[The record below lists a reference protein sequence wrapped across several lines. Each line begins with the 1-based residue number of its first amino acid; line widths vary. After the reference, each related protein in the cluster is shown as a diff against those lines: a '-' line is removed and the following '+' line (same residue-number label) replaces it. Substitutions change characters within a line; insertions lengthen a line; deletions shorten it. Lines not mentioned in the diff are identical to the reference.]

1 MANLI
6 PPKRVLL
13 FLPVLVLGILLIV
26 FLKSFDFGPRSVLP
40 SALIGKPFP
49 EFQLPALR
57 RQGDVELND
66 LIGDGNRK
74 LVNVWGTWCLA
85 CELEHQLLLDVASSG
100 VGIIG
105 LNYKDDPVKARQ
117 WLAQRGDPYQFSIVD
132 LDGQLGIEL
141 GVYGAPSTFVVD
153 GQGVILAKHVG
164 QLTQPAW
171 EQLQHE
177 YFED

>member
-1 MANLI
+1 M
-6 PPKRVLL
+6 LL
-13 FLPVLVLGILLIV
+13 FLPVLVLGILLAV

-57 RQGDVELND
+57 RQGEVKLSD
-66 LIGDGNRK
+66 LIEGGNRK

-85 CELEHQLLLDVASSG
+85 CELEHKLLIEVAASG

-105 LNYKDDPVKARQ
+105 LNYKDDPIKARE
-117 WLAQRGDPYQFSIVD
+117 WLFQRGDPYKFSIVD
-132 LDGQLGIEL
+132 FDGQLGIEL

-153 GQGVILAKHVG
+153 GDGVILAKHVG

-171 EQLQHE
+171 EQLKRE
-177 YFED
+177 YFEE